1 MKNFKINDKVKV
13 VSNNK
18 LKGHIWDC
26 WANYS
31 ENIKVEN
38 GERIYVV
45 AWDSRSKM
53 VQFNDVKE
61 SDLVLIQYQDYKFNY
76 IIFKTLI
83 K

>member
-61 SDLVLIQYQDYKFNY
+61 SDLVLIQYQDFKVHQH
-76 IIFKTLI
+76 IFSEI
-83 K
+83 KK